1 MKKIIFRADANT
13 DIGYGH
19 FVRTL
24 ALADMLKDD
33 FKCIFATVCP
43 TTFQVREIE
52 KVCELI
58 ILPKKD
64 VHFDYFLTLL
74 RGNEIVVLDNYFF
87 TEAYQKEI
95 KETGCSLVCIDDLH
109 DKHFYADIVI
119 NHALGIKKRH
129 YSGESYTNY
138 LLGFKYALLRKEYMV
153 ENVLKTDK
161 KYACFIMMGAA
172 DPYHLTSKIVHL
184 LENVE
189 RSLPIAVVIGDGFT
203 DDAIFNNHRNISVFQ
218 SISGLK
224 VYELMQESVVGI
236 LPASTSSI
244 EACAARLPF
253 ICGYYVENQKELYK
267 GLETNQLAL
276 CVGNYAEIK
285 ANTLTFALQKI
296 MQPVFMDA
304 LIGRQSKMLD
314 KKSKMRFIK
323 AFKRI

>member
-1 MKKIIFRADANT
+1 MKKIIFRTDAGT

-33 FKCIFATVCP
+33 FKCILATVTP
-43 TTFQVREIE
+43 TAFQIGEIE
-52 KVCELI
+52 KVCELF
-58 ILPKKD
+58 ILPDKD
-64 VHFDYFLTLL
+64 LHFDYFLTLL
-74 RGNEIVVLDNYFF
+74 KGDEIIVLDNYFF
-87 TEAYQKEI
+87 TEAYQRQI
-95 KETGCSLVCIDDLH
+95 KKKGCSLVCIDDLH

-119 NHALGIKKRH
+119 NHALGIDIQN

-172 DPYHLTSKIVHL
+172 DPYHLTSKIVSL
-184 LENVE
+184 LETFKC
-189 RSLPIAVVIGDGFT
+189 SLPIAVVVGDGFT
-203 DDAIFNNHRNISVFQ
+203 DDAFIKNKNNISVFK
-218 SISGLK
+218 SISGSK
-224 VYELMQESVVGI
+224 VYALMQESEFGI

-253 ICGYYVENQKELYK
+253 ICGHYVDNQKELYK
-267 GLETNQLAL
+267 GLETNQLAQ
-276 CVGNYAEIK
+276 CVGNYTEMDAS
-285 ANTLTFALQKI
+285 TLTCAIQEM
-296 MQPVFMDA
+296 MQPAFTEAMRN
-304 LIGRQSKMLD
+304 RQTQMLD

-323 AFKRI
+323 EFKQL